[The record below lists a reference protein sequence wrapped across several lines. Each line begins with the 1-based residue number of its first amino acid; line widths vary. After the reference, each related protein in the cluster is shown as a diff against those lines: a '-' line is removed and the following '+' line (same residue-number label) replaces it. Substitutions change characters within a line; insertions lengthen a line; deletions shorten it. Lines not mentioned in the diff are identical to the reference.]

1 MKPLTNDKPKSF
13 PYSKIIVV
21 CSVNTARSPM
31 TEGFLKDF
39 FARNNMKVDV
49 YSGGISSNA
58 RDGMLI
64 SLDAKLVMKELFID
78 LPEDA
83 VSTDLKKRPE
93 LIQWADLILT
103 LTDKHKQEIIDFI
116 DSNNKEIYTLREFAG
131 ENGDIEDPSMKGL
144 EGFRKARDEIKR
156 CLDKGLRKYL

>member
-1 MKPLTNDKPKSF
+1 MKPFTNDKPKSF
-13 PYSKIIVV
+13 PYSKVLV
-21 CSVNTARSPM
+21 ACSVNTARSPM

-39 FARNNMKVDV
+39 FARNNMKVEV

-64 SLDAKLVMKELFID
+64 SLDAKFVMKEFFID

-83 VSTDLKKRPE
+83 LSIDLKKRPK
-93 LIQWADLILT
+93 LIQRPDLILT
-103 LTDKHKQEIIDFI
+103 LTDKHKKELIDYTNS
-116 DSNNKEIYTLREFAG
+116 DNKEIYTLREFAG